1 MRWPLP
7 IVARHTK
14 LKKLKKKKD
23 KKKKRFRERRSSCLN
38 LTQHK
43 MISEAVFEFVNGSAV
58 EHVHN

>member
-1 MRWPLP
+1 M
-7 IVARHTK
+7 ASANSCSSYKTQETE
-14 LKKLKKKKD
+14 KKKD

>member
-7 IVARHTK
+7 IVARHIK
-14 LKKLKKKKD
+14 LKKLKKKRQ
-23 KKKKRFRERRSSCLN
+23 KKKRFRERRSSCLN
-38 LTQHK
+38 LTQQK

>member
-14 LKKLKKKKD
+14 LKKLKKKRQ
-23 KKKKRFRERRSSCLN
+23 KKKRFRERRSSCLN

-43 MISEAVFEFVNGSAV
+43 MISEAVFEFVNGSSV